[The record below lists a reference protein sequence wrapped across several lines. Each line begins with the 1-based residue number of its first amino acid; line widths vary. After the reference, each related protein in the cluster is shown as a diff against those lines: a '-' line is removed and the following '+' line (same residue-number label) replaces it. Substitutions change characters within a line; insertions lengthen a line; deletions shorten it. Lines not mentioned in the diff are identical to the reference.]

1 MATFLSNRNPKSL
14 ALLAGSGFLFLYW
27 LFGFDGITFSDDVYY
42 LLAGKKF
49 WEGTM
54 EANAYHFSTRWG
66 AYVPSGLIGSLLGF
80 EPHRISLISL
90 FSYLGAL
97 VLLLKVLP
105 SKYNPGILV
114 LWFSTQVY
122 FLHFLTKVY
131 PDSLLVFWVV
141 LIPFSAVFR
150 HEKPFLAALGLVSG
164 LFFGFLTKE
173 TIVLLGPLP
182 FLLFYFDRR
191 NKTVKTSFYFWILAI
206 GFLFAAIYLS
216 YFWVKFGDPMYRITS
231 INAGH
236 YISEFTYADK
246 GIWSIVRRISYL
258 PILTFVERGYWLW
271 ILLALPAISQVRK
284 KQGTPILEF
293 SIAALLLLIG
303 FWLMTSTLEFYNP
316 IYLNP
321 RHLIIL
327 VPILAFL
334 IASGWE
340 DWQANPKMRRLILA
354 LILLGVA
361 ISLFQGDLKMAGFQ
375 AVFFLL
381 IFPKNLPFRSLLIAL
396 ILAVPALYSISYQHK
411 LKSYST
417 LLNALKEEIK
427 NTENQKVI
435 LVNNF
440 IDFSKEV
447 LLDGDP
453 MAQSKLVGIE
463 KIDSI
468 QSLNPSRIQVMI
480 YRYYQHAYPKEQV
493 DVDALE
499 KWLSTEF
506 VLLEEKEKD
515 QIWVRSFERKSTQ

>member
-1 MATFLSNRNPKSL
+1 MATFLTNRNPKSL
-14 ALLAGSGFLFLYW
+14 ALLAGSTFLFLYW
-27 LFGFDGITFSDDVYY
+27 LIGFDGITFSDDVYY

-66 AYVPSGLIGSLLGF
+66 AYVPSGLIGWLLGF

-90 FSYLGAL
+90 LSYLASL
-97 VLLLKVLP
+97 ALLLKVLP
-105 SKYNPGILV
+105 PKSNPWILV

-141 LIPFSAVFR
+141 LIPFAAVYR
-150 HEKPFLAALGLVSG
+150 HEKPFLAAFGLVSG

-173 TIVLLGPLP
+173 TNVLLGPLP
-182 FLLFYFDRR
+182 FLLYYFDRR
-191 NKTVKTSFYFWILAI
+191 NKTVKTSFYLSILGI
-206 GFLFAAIYLS
+206 GLFFASSYLG
-216 YFWVKFGDPMYRITS
+216 YFWVKFGDPFYRITS

-246 GIWSIVRRISYL
+246 GIWSILRRISYL

-271 ILLALPAISQVRK
+271 IILALPAISQLRK
-284 KQGTPILEF
+284 KQATPIFEF

-321 RHLIIL
+321 RHLIIV
-327 VPILAFL
+327 VPILGFL

-340 DWQANPKMRRLILA
+340 NWQANPKMRRMILA
-354 LILLGVA
+354 LILLGIG
-361 ISLFQGDLKMAGFQ
+361 ISFFQGDFKMAGFQ
-375 AVFFLL
+375 AAFFLL
-381 IFPKNLPFRSLLIAL
+381 ILPQKLPYRSFLIAL
-396 ILAVPALYSISYQHK
+396 ILAIPALYSIFYQHK
-411 LKSYST
+411 LKSYQT
-417 LLNALKEEIK
+417 LLSTLKEEVK
-427 NTENQKVI
+427 NSENQEVI

-447 LLDGDP
+447 LLKGDR

-499 KWLSTEF
+499 NWLSSEF
-506 VLLEEKEKD
+506 ILLDEKEKD